1 MPRSNP
7 FDATRLRL
15 FRLTWWQSA
24 LIVALVVAVVA
35 AVALVAT
42 SLVLI
47 LTPIVLI
54 AALAHRFLGA
64 RGPRRDDAP
73 RGSQPQVIDAEYQ
86 IVESEPSADRDAADR
101 HPDSR

>member
-1 MPRSNP
+1 MPRPNP
-7 FDATRLRL
+7 FDTTRLRI

-24 LIVALVVAVVA
+24 LIVALVVAVVV

-54 AALAHRFLGA
+54 AALAHRFLGTRA
-64 RGPRRDDAP
+64 ARRDGTRPA
-73 RGSQPQVIDAEYQ
+73 SQPQVIEAEYE
-86 IVESEPSADRDAADR
+86 IISPERSG
-101 HPDSR
+101 DSRGNTD

>member
-1 MPRSNP
+1 MPRPNP
-7 FDATRLRL
+7 FDTTRLRL

-24 LIVALVVAVVA
+24 LIVALVIAVVV

-42 SLVLI
+42 SIVLI

-64 RGPRRDDAP
+64 RGVRQESNP
-73 RGSQPQVIDAEYQ
+73 RGHQPTVVETEYR
-86 IVESEPSADRDAADR
+86 IVESEPEDRDADR
-101 HPDSR
+101 PRDSR

>member
-1 MPRSNP
+1 MPRTNP
-7 FDATRLRL
+7 FDTTRLRL

-24 LIVALVVAVVA
+24 LIVALVVAVVV

-64 RGPRRDDAP
+64 RRARPEANP
-73 RGSQPQVIDAEYQ
+73 RGHHPTVIETEYR
-86 IVESEPSADRDAADR
+86 IVESEPEGRDAD
-101 HPDSR
+101 HPRDSR

>member
-1 MPRSNP
+1 MPRPNP
-7 FDATRLRL
+7 FDTSRLRL
-15 FRLTWWQSA
+15 FRPTWWQTA
-24 LIVALVVAVVA
+24 LIVALVVAVVV

-64 RGPRRDDAP
+64 RGPRRDDTQ
-73 RGSQPQVIDAEYQ
+73 RGSQPKVIEAEYQ
-86 IVESEPSADRDAADR
+86 VISPERPRDNRRDT
-101 HPDSR
+101 D

>member
-1 MPRSNP
+1 MPRPNP
-7 FDATRLRL
+7 FDTSRLRL

-24 LIVALVVAVVA
+24 LIVALVVAVVV

-64 RGPRRDDAP
+64 RGARPEASP
-73 RGSQPQVIDAEYQ
+73 RGHQPKVIEAEYQ
-86 IVESEPSADRDAADR
+86 IVESAPDRDAADR
-101 HPDSR
+101 RPDSR

>member
-1 MPRSNP
+1 MSRPSP
-7 FDATRLRL
+7 FDTTRLRL

-24 LIVALVVAVVA
+24 LIVALIVAVVV

-47 LTPIVLI
+47 LTPIVLV

-64 RGPRRDDAP
+64 RAARRNGTHPGPQPKVIEAEYEIISPERSREE
-73 RGSQPQVIDAEYQ
+73 RGS
-86 IVESEPSADRDAADR
+86 
-101 HPDSR
+101 PD